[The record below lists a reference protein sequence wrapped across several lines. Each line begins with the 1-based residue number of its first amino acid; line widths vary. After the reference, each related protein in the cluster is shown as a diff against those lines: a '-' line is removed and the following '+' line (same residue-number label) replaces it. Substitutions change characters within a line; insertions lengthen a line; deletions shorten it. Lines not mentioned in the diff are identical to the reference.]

1 MQIKR
6 PYRRGDTGPVVA
18 EIKAKLATLGLLPSS
33 PQELTHPDAAVFD
46 VQCDSA
52 VREFQQQRGLSVD
65 GLVGPETYLAL
76 DEARWRL
83 GDRVLAYSVSRPLR
97 GDDIATLQQRLTAMG
112 FDCYWVDGI
121 FGPATEAALR
131 GFQRQAGL
139 PPDGTCGPATFRV
152 LDTLPDESHRVRP
165 ARAETP
171 THPSGTSL
179 SGRTVVIDPGHGGMA
194 RGYEAFGLDE
204 ASLMEDLAARVEGR
218 LSATGVQVFLTRGPD
233 GELNDVARA
242 EFANATAADLLIS
255 LHVDAHRAGD
265 ANGVA
270 CFYYGSDPLGR
281 HSPMGERFAGLVQR
295 EIVART
301 DLTDLGV
308 WGKTWELLRRTRM
321 PAVRVD
327 LGYLS
332 NRDDAHRLAAPE
344 FRDTVADAVVV
355 AVRRLFLPP
364 DLDAPTGQLDLAA
377 LTG

>member
-6 PYRRGDTGPVVA
+6 PYRRGDAGPVVA
-18 EIKAKLATLGLLPSS
+18 EIKAKLAAVGLLPPS
-33 PQELTHPDAAVFD
+33 PRDLTDPQSAHFD
-46 VQCDSA
+46 EGCDRA
-52 VREFQQQRGLSVD
+52 VRQFQQQRGLSVD
-65 GLVGPETYLAL
+65 GMVGPETYLAL

-97 GDDIATLQQRLTAMG
+97 GDDVATLQQRLIAMG

-121 FGPATEAALR
+121 FGPATESALR
-131 GFQRQAGL
+131 DFQRHVGL
-139 PPDGTCGPATFRV
+139 PADGTCGPATFRM
-152 LDTLPDESHRVRP
+152 LERLPDSGTRGQQ
-165 ARAETP
+165 TP
-171 THPSGTSL
+171 TPLGSDTASATLRGKTI
-179 SGRTVVIDPGHGGMA
+179 VVDPGHGGMD
-194 RGYEAFGLDE
+194 RGNEGFGVDE

-218 LSATGVQVFLTRGPD
+218 LSATGLQVFLTRGPD
-233 GELNDVARA
+233 GELNDIARA
-242 EFANATAADLLIS
+242 DFANTTESDLFVS
-255 LHVDAHRAGD
+255 LHVDAQDTPD

-270 CFYYGSDPLGR
+270 CFYYGNDSLGR
-281 HSPMGERFAGLVQR
+281 RSPEGAKFAGLVQR

-332 NRDDAHRLAAPE
+332 NPDDARRLASPE

-364 DLDAPTGQLDLAA
+364 DLDTPTGQFDVAA
-377 LTG
+377 LTF